1 MSKARDLADAA
12 SVINFFDSVSDDVQT
27 QIDSAAASGGGAE
40 LDSYVIADTSIASYI
55 FKHYEVVPT
64 PFSVGQSWQGMAS
77 NATLHVA
84 EVSEI
89 GTDGNYAEAD
99 TTLANHH
106 IFYDNFYIADTAT
119 LTVPSAYTIHGV
131 ENPLLP
137 GAVVTEADKY
147 QSTGKLIFLGV
158 L

>member
-12 SVINFFDSVSDDVQT
+12 SVINFFDSVSEDVQA

-40 LDSYVIADTSIASYI
+40 LDSYVVPDASIASYI

-64 PFSVGQSWQGMAS
+64 PFSVGQSWQGIAS

-89 GTDGNYAEAD
+89 GTEGKYVEAD
-99 TTLANHH
+99 TTLDNHH
-106 IFYDNFYIADTAT
+106 IFYDELYIADTAT
-119 LTVPSAYTIHGV
+119 FTVPSAYTIHGL
-131 ENPLLP
+131 ENPLP
-137 GAVVTEADKY
+137 IGATAAGADKY